1 MSKITLAGNIKEVK
15 MSKLGKTY
23 LSVWDNWNKKHEN
36 GSVEVK
42 QRTVMVWF
50 EQDMMGQYVAGD
62 FIEVEGEPGASS
74 FSITDDQTG
83 EPKQVAMLNI
93 NNPKVIN
100 HRMDRETKAA
110 ETARVTENIDTPF

>member
-1 MSKITLAGNIKEVK
+1 MSKIILAGNIKAVK
-15 MSKLGKTY
+15 TDKNGNTY
-23 LSVWDNWNKKHEN
+23 LSVWDNWNKKNAN

-42 QRTVMVWF
+42 QRTIMVWF
-50 EQDMMGQYVAGD
+50 NSDQMGAYAEGD

-74 FSITDDQTG
+74 FTITDEQTG

-93 NNPKVIN
+93 NNPQVVT

-110 ETARVTENIDTPF
+110 ATERLNENIDTPF